1 MKFMQPGM
9 SVHQGFDHIAT
20 DAESLKDPRHTLR
33 QLSDVMR
40 KCVACHASYQIR
52 TVKQPLK
59 SNPRPSHHE
68 CYARYGVRK
77 GFTQSGTPP

>member
-1 MKFMQPGM
+1 MGMAHKAESHLKSVLPMKFMQLGM
-9 SVHQGFDHIAT
+9 SVHQGFDHTAMG
-20 DAESLKDPRHTLR
+20 AESLKDPRHTLR
-33 QLSDVMR
+33 QLSDVTG

-68 CYARYGVRK
+68 R
-77 GFTQSGTPP
+77 